1 MKKEDLKKQH
11 GFTMVELVIAL
22 TLLLLV
28 ALSFVPMFVYISEGS
43 QNNRARLIALKLAS
57 SKIEEIRALPYDKIG
72 TVGGDPAGVIPQE
85 ETKTIDNI
93 NFTIKTNIWWV
104 DDPSDN
110 DASGHDPLPY
120 DYKRVKVAVESPSMF
135 TGKVVKTAKIDTLAS
150 MEGEEEAYPGG
161 NIRVIMQRGWQTGSE
176 PEPVSGAK
184 VELVTGPSAPRTQFT
199 DELGKFLFAIL
210 DKGDYTVKANPPS
223 GMMIKPGASE
233 QEVEV
238 VEKHNK
244 IVTFE
249 AEYPC
254 SLKIN
259 LIDFSSGGNITS
271 GGTLVLETPFS
282 GNVSKD
288 FTPDLGGILP
298 ADFLGDLWPIGAGSF
313 GNAYG
318 IKVFADGY
326 LPYDLNSDEDPDQW
340 DGKFNQPGETK
351 SINIR
356 LKPANA
362 SVTVV
367 SSVNNAPIAGE
378 TVKLYKHEF
387 INGVGTCTPI
397 ATAVTN
403 QNGIASF
410 YLEDNKGTPGD
421 GSYDCYCVLVTKDG
435 YNTFEEHGAFRV
447 IGGQQMIDS
456 TAIDTYEVI
465 LQPITASIRVKVTIN
480 GWPWQGRQVRVQ
492 GPDGYDEQRT
502 TDTNGEALFTNLK
515 PGTYTVKTFYW
526 YWWYTQTVD
535 IISGEYT
542 VEFKF

>member
-104 DDPSDN
+104 DDPYDN
-110 DASGHDPLPY
+110 DASGYDALPY
-120 DYKRVKVAVESPSMF
+120 DYKRVEVTVKSPSLF
-135 TGKVVKTAKIDTLAS
+135 TGEVVQTANIDTLAS

-199 DELGKFLFAIL
+199 DEFGKFLFAIL

-238 VEKHNK
+238 VEATTHTVN
-244 IVTFE
+244 FE

-254 SLKIN
+254 QLEVN
-259 LIDFSSGGNITS
+259 LIDETTDELITAGGKF
-271 GGTLVLETPFS
+271 VLETPFT
-282 GNVSKD
+282 GDLIKN
-288 FTPDLGGILP
+288 FTGGILP
-298 ADFLGDLWPIGAGSF
+298 ADLLGDLWPIGAGSF

-367 SSVNNAPIAGE
+367 SSVNNAPIAGA

>member
-72 TVGGDPAGVIPQE
+72 TMGGDPAGVIPQE

-110 DASGHDPLPY
+110 DASGHDALPY
-120 DYKRVKVAVESPSMF
+120 DYKRVEVTVKSPSLF
-135 TGKVVKTAKIDTLAS
+135 TGEVVQTANIDTLAS

-176 PEPVSGAK
+176 PDPVSGAK

-199 DELGKFLFAIL
+199 DEFGKFLFAIL

-238 VEKHNK
+238 VEATTHTVN
-244 IVTFE
+244 FE

-254 SLKIN
+254 QLEVN
-259 LIDFSSGGNITS
+259 LIDETTDELITAGGKF
-271 GGTLVLETPFS
+271 VLETPFT
-282 GNVSKD
+282 GDLIKN
-288 FTPDLGGILP
+288 FTGGILP
-298 ADFLGDLWPIGAGSF
+298 ADLLGDLWPIGAGSF

-318 IKVFADGY
+318 IKVFVDGY
-326 LPYDLNSDEDPDQW
+326 LSYDLREDEDPDKW
-340 DGKFNQPGETK
+340 DGTFNQPGETR
-351 SINIR
+351 SIDIR

-362 SVTVV
+362 SVTVIN
-367 SSVNNAPIAGE
+367 SENNAPVAE
-378 TVKLYKHEF
+378 ATVELYKHEF
-387 INGVGTCTPI
+387 IGDVGTCTRI

-403 QNGIASF
+403 PNGTVSF
-410 YLEDNKGTPGD
+410 SLQDNYGTPGD
-421 GSYDCYCVLVTKDG
+421 GSYDCYCVVVTKDG
-435 YNTFEEHGAFRV
+435 YNTFQEHGAFRV
-447 IGGQQMIDS
+447 IGGQQMSDN

-465 LQPITASIRVKVTIN
+465 LQTITASIRVKVTIY
-480 GWPWQGRQVRVQ
+480 GWSWSSRPIQVE
-492 GPDGYDEQRT
+492 GPYGYNEQQT
-502 TDTNGEALFTNLK
+502 TDTNGEALFANLK
-515 PGTYTVKTFYW
+515 PGTYTVKTFNW

-535 IISGEYT
+535 IVSGEYT